1 MTLTFNF
8 KLMDYQELNGTLLSV
23 SLGQFRRFLY
33 QSKALSE
40 RNSTMRTIFENEI
53 PGTSIVFCVQSL
65 CGLKFELRVR
75 SKAIFVKTRLNYVTN
90 RQLNAFEN
98 QMPEISAIY
107 SRK

>member
-1 MTLTFNF
+1 
-8 KLMDYQELNGTLLSV
+8 MDYQELNVILSV
-23 SLGQFRRFLY
+23 SLGQIRRFLY
-33 QSKALSE
+33 RSKALSE
-40 RNSTMRTIFENEI
+40 TDSFLRTVFENKIHNLE
-53 PGTSIVFCVQSL
+53 TTIVFCVQSL

-75 SKAIFVKTRLNYVTN
+75 SNAIFVKTRLNYVTN

>member
-1 MTLTFNF
+1 MYYRF
-8 KLMDYQELNGTLLSV
+8 LSV
-23 SLGQFRRFLY
+23 NFDDFYINR
-33 QSKALSE
+33 KLSVRGIQLCE
-40 RNSTMRTIFENEI
+40 PFPKMKLKI

>member
-1 MTLTFNF
+1 MYYRF
-8 KLMDYQELNGTLLSV
+8 LSV
-23 SLGQFRRFLY
+23 NFDDFYINRKLSVRRIQLCELC
-33 QSKALSE
+33 SKMKLK
-40 RNSTMRTIFENEI
+40 I
-53 PGTSIVFCVQSL
+53 PETSIVFCVQSL